1 MTKKIYLMP
10 HIETVPLRS
19 ANVICSS
26 PTPPSYTGE
35 PIEIGGTADPSG
47 GR

>member
-26 PTPPSYTGE
+26 PAPSYTGVTISDE
-35 PIEIGGTADPSG
+35 LGDPSG